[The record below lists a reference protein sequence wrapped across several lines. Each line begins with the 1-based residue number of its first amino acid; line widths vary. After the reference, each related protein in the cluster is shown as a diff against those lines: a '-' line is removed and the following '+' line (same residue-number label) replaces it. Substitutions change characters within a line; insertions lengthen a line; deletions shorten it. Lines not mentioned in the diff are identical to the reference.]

1 MLGRIA
7 LVSIL
12 AGGFLSLVLSGCS
25 GIGIKS
31 HHSATKSF
39 SYQSF
44 DELDLEIVGEPGNQ
58 VTIENT
64 GTQKIVGLFKF
75 RVGVE
80 GITHNSW
87 KVNLAPGEKME
98 FLLSSI
104 GSENHLSLD
113 AVRES
118 PASVTV
124 SVKRRGISS
133 SADQPLEIFDREVD
147 R

>member
-39 SYQSF
+39 SHQSF

-64 GTQKIVGLFKF
+64 GTQKIVGFFKF

-80 GITHNSW
+80 GITHNTW
-87 KVNLAPGEKME
+87 KVDLAPGKEMK
-98 FLLSSI
+98 FRLSSI

-113 AVRES
+113 AVGEL
-118 PASVTV
+118 PASVKV
-124 SVKRRGISS
+124 SIKRRGISS
-133 SADQPLEIFDREVD
+133 SADQPLEISDREVD

>member
-7 LVSIL
+7 LVFIL
-12 AGGFLSLVLSGCS
+12 AVGFLSLLLSGCS

-31 HHSATKSF
+31 HHSGTKSF
-39 SYQSF
+39 SHQSF

-64 GTQKIVGLFKF
+64 GTQKIVGFFKF

-80 GITHNSW
+80 GVTHNSW
-87 KVNLAPGEKME
+87 KVDLAPGKEMK
-98 FLLSSI
+98 FRLSPI

-113 AVRES
+113 AVGES
-118 PASVTV
+118 PASVKV
-124 SVKRRGISS
+124 SIKRRGIGS
-133 SADQPLEIFDREVD
+133 SANQPLEISDKEVD